1 MKKIRTKI
9 IMAILMCSLL
19 TAAVIGTLAMYNSS
33 RMASED
39 SKERARTEGELYAER
54 INGIISQIEQ
64 SVNTLSDAVSNDFDY
79 EAFVKS
85 KKYADEYTELIT
97 DAAVNF
103 ASHTDGAV
111 TAYVRYNPQYSNPT
125 SGIMNLHSLHRQIF
139 PCMMR
144 TILPMSAGIIS
155 RSKQDM
161 QCGWNHISMKI
172 SMYI

>member
-9 IMAILMCSLL
+9 IMAILICSLL
-19 TAAVIGTLAMYNSS
+19 TAAVIGALAMYNSS

-54 INGIISQIEQ
+54 INSIISQIEQ

-97 DAAVNF
+97 DTAVNF

-111 TAYVRYNPQYSNPT
+111 TVQSTVFQSDIRNIHVQRFAE
-125 SGIMNLHSLHRQIF
+125 
-139 PCMMR
+139 
-144 TILPMSAGIIS
+144 
-155 RSKQDM
+155 
-161 QCGWNHISMKI
+161 
-172 SMYI
+172 